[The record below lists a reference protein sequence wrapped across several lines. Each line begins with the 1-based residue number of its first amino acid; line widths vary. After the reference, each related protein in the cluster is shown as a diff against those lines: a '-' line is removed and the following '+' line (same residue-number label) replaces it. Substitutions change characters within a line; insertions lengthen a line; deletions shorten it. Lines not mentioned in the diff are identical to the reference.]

1 MSVTLPPASVPALR
15 VAGRTLQVILRVL
28 GTIAVIVV
36 FLGPFAWMI
45 LTSFQSAAEAT
56 SIPPTFWVESLN
68 FDSYVAA
75 FERVD
80 FGHFAVNS
88 MIITG
93 STVLAQILCIVP
105 AAYAFARYE
114 FAGRDVLFG
123 IVLAT
128 MLIPGQLIFLPI
140 FIMFARTG
148 VLNTYPSLVL
158 PFIASGF
165 GLFMLR
171 QTFMQVPDALLEAA
185 RLDNA
190 GEFRILWTIM
200 LPMARPT
207 IATVGLLTFMT
218 SWNSY
223 FFPLVWTTTD
233 AVRTLPLA
241 VDRLVRVDEI
251 APNIAMAGNMLL
263 IIPVMV
269 VFFLVRRHIMGAFT
283 YTGVK

>member
-1 MSVTLPPASVPALR
+1 MSLDTRAPAPSMVLAK
-15 VAGRTLQVILRVL
+15 RVL
-28 GTIAVIVV
+28 TALLRAVGTIVVIVI

-45 LTSFQSAAEAT
+45 LTSFQTVAEAT

-68 FDSYVAA
+68 FDNYVQA
-75 FERVD
+75 FARVD
-80 FGHFAVNS
+80 FLHFGVNS
-88 MIITG
+88 LVITG
-93 STVLAQILCIVP
+93 ATVAVQILCVVP
-105 AAYAFARYE
+105 AAYAFARLR
-114 FAGRDVLFG
+114 FAGRNVLFG

-128 MLIPGQLIFLPI
+128 MLIPGQLIFLPV
-140 FIMFARTG
+140 FVMFARAG
-148 VLNTYPSLVL
+148 LLNTHASLIL
-158 PFIASGF
+158 PFVASGF

-190 GEFRILWTIM
+190 SEFRILWTIM

-207 IATVGLLTFMT
+207 IATIGLLTFMS

-263 IIPVMV
+263 IIPVLI
-269 VFFLVRRHIMGAFT
+269 VFFFVRRHIMSAFT

>member
-1 MSVTLPPASVPALR
+1 MSLDTRAPAPSMVLAK
-15 VAGRTLQVILRVL
+15 RVL
-28 GTIAVIVV
+28 TALLRAVGTIVVIVI

-45 LTSFQSAAEAT
+45 LTSFQTVAEAT

-68 FDSYVAA
+68 FDNYVQA
-75 FERVD
+75 FARVD
-80 FGHFAVNS
+80 FLHFGVNS
-88 MIITG
+88 LVITG
-93 STVLAQILCIVP
+93 ATVAVQILCVVP
-105 AAYAFARYE
+105 AAYAFARLR
-114 FAGRDVLFG
+114 FAGRNVLFG

-128 MLIPGQLIFLPI
+128 MLIPGQLIFLPV
-140 FIMFARTG
+140 FVMFARAG
-148 VLNTYPSLVL
+148 LLNTHASLIL
-158 PFIASGF
+158 PFVASGF

-190 GEFRILWTIM
+190 SEFRILWTIM

-207 IATVGLLTFMT
+207 IATIGLLTFMS

-263 IIPVMV
+263 IVPVLI
-269 VFFLVRRHIMGAFT
+269 VFFFVRRHIMSAFT